1 MKIVI
6 SKSPEDFT
14 LKAVVHTRDWLLR
27 PKRVGYTCLGVDLL
41 GARWSRLG
49 VGDNRCFD
57 PISCLQPIYSKLN
70 EAGKQWQLAGCPDT
84 FTARV

>member
-27 PKRVGYTCLGVDLL
+27 PKRVSYTCTGVTFLAANWVKD
-41 GARWSRLG
+41 
-49 VGDNRCFD
+49 GDSVV
-57 PISCLQPIYSKLN
+57 SCLEPIYDKLN
-70 EAGKQWQLAGCPDT
+70 RAGTKWQLAGCPDT